1 MSLFFRAF
9 SACKNDTEIAIWE
22 STRFWHLSHCEVTT
36 ALASLHICADS
47 FVWAFATVLKCR
59 VFDQMVIGLSL
70 IRAANAWR
78 VCTFAWDTQ
87 QCDCEG
93 ESAQVCTESPESSS
107 LDNALSPKGRVDSNG
122 DMVHIYARNE
132 GSVKSAHCTVNRF
145 RFYLPFGF
153 CIFQGALNGKMY

>member
-9 SACKNDTEIAIWE
+9 SACKNDNEVAIWE

-47 FVWAFATVLKCR
+47 FFWAFATVIKCR

-78 VCTFAWDTQ
+78 VCAFAWDTQ

-93 ESAQVCTESPESSS
+93 ESAHVCAESPESSS
-107 LDNALSPKGRVDSNG
+107 LDNALSTKRSCWLKWWYGL
-122 DMVHIYARNE
+122 HARNE
-132 GSVKSAHCTVNRF
+132 GSEKSAHCTVNRF